1 MSAERLREAAAGSAD
16 EAWASTTWEGNAR
29 WRAERVLD
37 ATPHQRLLWL
47 ESALELAWRAGALP
61 DRRPRSS

>member
-1 MSAERLREAAAGSAD
+1 MSAERNREAATGSPD
-16 EAWASTTWEGNAR
+16 EAWARTSWEGNAR

-47 ESALELAWRAGALP
+47 ESALELAYRAGALP
-61 DRRPRSS
+61 ERRPRTS

>member
-1 MSAERLREAAAGSAD
+1 VSAERNRETAAGSPN
-16 EAWASTTWEGNAR
+16 EAWACTSWEGNAR

-47 ESALELAWRAGALP
+47 ESALELAYRAGALP
-61 DRRPRSS
+61 ERSPRSS